1 MSGPHAVPYDL
12 YQAPL
17 SQKKSTTDA
26 ETIVIDRNLC
36 YVPVETAD
44 AETRTLARPTKAG
57 IIATVVLETDAGDLT
72 LTVTGGFNAD
82 GDTSITFADAGD
94 MVTFLSI
101 DVGGTYRWQAIAQE
115 GTNVALEDLTVD
127 QLTATTGTITT
138 LTASALN
145 FASVARTASADGTG
159 TGTIA
164 DAGMLQ
170 FVAVTSASAN
180 NIIVLPT
187 PTPGTVVILY
197 VGANGYELRS
207 SDPATV
213 AINGGS
219 GAGVESAI
227 AANQMVVA
235 ICTSATTWHALEIT
249 AATLAAVEAAA

>member
-127 QLTATTGTITT
+127 QLTATTATLTT
-138 LTASALN
+138 LTATTLK
-145 FASVARTASADGTG
+145 
-159 TGTIA
+159 
-164 DAGMLQ
+164 L
-170 FVAVTSASAN
+170 AVTAVAAAGSAQGEGGDLVAGLNVVSAADN
-180 NIIVLPT
+180 TKCVDLPSAVA
-187 PTPGTVVILY
+187 GTVVA
-197 VGANGYELRS
+197 VVS
-207 SDPATV
+207 ATV
-213 AINGGS
+213 AKTLPIFPAASQSIDNAATNAAVTL
-219 GAGVESAI
+219 GAATAYTSAI
-227 AANQMVVA
+227 LVA
-235 ICTSATTWHALEIT
+235 DNASHWVSVLGDT
-249 AATLAAVEAAA
+249 A